1 MKMKIEKYLEQ
12 NRLKL
17 DAETPND
24 DFIWKGI
31 KKEIRPQRTILPD
44 RMWKATAIFLLG
56 VLLTYVVVKENQED
70 SVVIVTLADIS
81 QDLGQQEADLKRV
94 VNKKWEE
101 IQPLTMEEKSEFGFL
116 LDELSELDRV
126 YKTYEQDLNKT
137 GGNEQIINAL
147 LDYYEKKIRLL
158 NRLSME
164 IDKQKNYETTIEF
177 KDL

>member
-1 MKMKIEKYLEQ
+1 MKMKIEKYLKQ

-17 DAETPND
+17 DYETPND

-31 KKEIRPQRTILPD
+31 KKEIRPQKSILPD
-44 RMWKATAIFLLG
+44 WTWKAVAIFLLG
-56 VLLTYVVVKENQED
+56 VLLTYVVVKENQD
-70 SVVIVTLADIS
+70 DKVMIVTLADIS
-81 QDLGQQEADLKRV
+81 KDLGEKEAELKRV

-101 IQPLTMEEKSEFGFL
+101 IQPLTTEEKSEFGFL
-116 LDELSELDRV
+116 IDELHELDKV
-126 YKTYEQDLNKT
+126 YKTYEEDLNKT

-164 IDKQKNYETTIEF
+164 IEKQKNYETTDEF

>member
-1 MKMKIEKYLEQ
+1 MKIEKYLKQ

-44 RMWKATAIFLLG
+44 RMWKTAAIFLLG

-81 QDLGQQEADLKRV
+81 QDLGQQEAELKRV

-116 LDELSELDRV
+116 LDELNELDKV

-137 GGNEQIINAL
+137 DGNEQIINAL

-164 IDKQKNYETTIEF
+164 IEKQKNYETTIEL
-177 KDL
+177 KNL